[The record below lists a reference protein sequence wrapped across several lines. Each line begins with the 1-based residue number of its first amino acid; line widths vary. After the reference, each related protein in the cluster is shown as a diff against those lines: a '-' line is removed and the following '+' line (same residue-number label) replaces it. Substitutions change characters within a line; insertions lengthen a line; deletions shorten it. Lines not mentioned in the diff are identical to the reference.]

1 MPFSPRTTFSPAVV
15 CPAPVCLSPRPATV
29 RVHCDRRLDPLGQGS
44 SGRKT
49 MIRPPRWSAGDA
61 LSPGESRGD
70 AAATA
75 SLGYTA
81 FRLLYEDRYL
91 EYAEIRLGDQRFG
104 SSAVLAALG
113 ALSAIWGEVLR
124 SSCPAAM
131 AWRVLEHAVSASRS
145 AASGSGGDTDV
156 LHGVLPAEQAD
167 AVLLH
172 HRMGLSQGEAA
183 ELMGLH
189 VSALA
194 ALLRI
199 AERRVPPHL
208 TYLLRASPEG

>member
-1 MPFSPRTTFSPAVV
+1 
-15 CPAPVCLSPRPATV
+15 
-29 RVHCDRRLDPLGQGS
+29 
-44 SGRKT
+44 
-49 MIRPPRWSAGDA
+49 MIRPPRGSAGDA
-61 LSPGESRGD
+61 LSWGEGRGE
-70 AAATA
+70 AAAIA

-91 EYAEIRLGDQRFG
+91 EYAEIRLGDRQCG
-104 SSAVLAALG
+104 LSAVLAALG

-131 AWRVLEHAVSASRS
+131 AWRVLEHAVSASRA
-145 AASGSGGDTDV
+145 AASGPGGDAVV
-156 LHGVLPAEQAD
+156 LHDVLPAEQAD

-172 HRMGLSQGEAA
+172 HRMGMSPREAA
-183 ELMGLH
+183 DLMGIH

-199 AERRVPPHL
+199 AERKVPPHIANVL
-208 TYLLRASPEG
+208 GMSPGG